1 MRKLVVFSSV
11 SVDGYCAGE
20 GGDISWAHSGDDAE
34 FRAFVEGNASG
45 GGMLV
50 FGRKTYEMMAGYWPS
65 PMAAANDPVVA
76 ARMNGMQKL
85 VFSRTLAAA
94 DWRNTTLLQD
104 DLVGTIRRLK
114 QEPGEDM
121 CILGSA
127 SLVVPLAE
135 AGLVDEFQLV
145 VVPVVLGG
153 GRTLF
158 EGLREKLPLVL
169 RQTRAFGNGNVLLC
183 YGQK

>member
-1 MRKLVVFSSV
+1 MRKLVVFSSI
-11 SVDGYCAGE
+11 SVDGYSAGE

-50 FGRKTYEMMAGYWPS
+50 FGRKTYEMMAGYWPT
-65 PMAAANDPVVA
+65 PLAATHDPVVA
-76 ARMNGMQKL
+76 ERMNSLPKL
-85 VFSRTLAAA
+85 VFSRTLAA
-94 DWRNTTLLQD
+94 DWRNTTLVRD
-104 DLVGTIRRLK
+104 DPVATIRRLK
-114 QEPGEDM
+114 QEPGAGM

-127 SLVVPLAE
+127 SLVLPLAE

-145 VVPVVLGG
+145 VVPVALGTG
-153 GRTLF
+153 STLF
-158 EGLREKLPLVL
+158 AGLRKRLPLVL

-183 YGQK
+183 YGVA